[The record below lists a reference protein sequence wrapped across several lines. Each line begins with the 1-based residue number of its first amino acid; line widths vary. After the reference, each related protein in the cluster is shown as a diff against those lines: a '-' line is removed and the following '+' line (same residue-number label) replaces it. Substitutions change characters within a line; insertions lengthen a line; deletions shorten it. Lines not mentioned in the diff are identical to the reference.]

1 MYSTD
6 VVKENA
12 YLSATRS
19 GLESNEI
26 ATLQRSLPSRF
37 NLRHLKKNESLKLVL
52 QKKAGKS
59 RVVAYKF
66 TSGSFNYTAYRIS
79 DKKFYN
85 LSDTSGKGSLDY
97 PLPATARLSSPF
109 NPARLNPVSGKVS
122 PHNGIDYSMP
132 MNTKIVSVI
141 DGKITRAE
149 YNSTMGYFVEVTGKA
164 GVKTRYLHLNKILVT
179 KGARVTRGGAIALS
193 GNSGRSS
200 GPHLHY
206 ELVIN
211 NNPVKEV
218 AIKWSAAPDM
228 TPQTVLYRRPVA
240 QFSNFQ
246 PKIVS
251 SWLILALFQ
260 ANFLISGRSRLC
272 PYQLVNSN
280 QVRQGE

>member
-1 MYSTD
+1 MSWPINLRPVHLITRRIVYQIKSSITFPILPGKAVSIIRYST
-6 VVKENA
+6 
-12 YLSATRS
+12 
-19 GLESNEI
+19 
-26 ATLQRSLPSRF
+26 
-37 NLRHLKKNESLKLVL
+37 
-52 QKKAGKS
+52 
-59 RVVAYKF
+59 
-66 TSGSFNYTAYRIS
+66 
-79 DKKFYN
+79 
-85 LSDTSGKGSLDY
+85 
-97 PLPATARLSSPF
+97 TARLSSPF

-211 NNPVKEV
+211 NNPVNSL
-218 AIKWSAAPDM
+218 AFRAAAP
-228 TPQTVLYRRPVA
+228 
-240 QFSNFQ
+240 
-246 PKIVS
+246 
-251 SWLILALFQ
+251 LIT
-260 ANFLISGRSRLC
+260 
-272 PYQLVNSN
+272 NSN
-280 QVRQGE
+280 SMPLRMPETTNDTWTDNGTATRPRLPD

>member
-1 MYSTD
+1 M
-6 VVKENA
+6 
-12 YLSATRS
+12 
-19 GLESNEI
+19 
-26 ATLQRSLPSRF
+26 
-37 NLRHLKKNESLKLVL
+37 
-52 QKKAGKS
+52 
-59 RVVAYKF
+59 AYKF

-97 PLPATARLSSPF
+97 PLPTTARLSSPF

-164 GVKTRYLHLNKILVT
+164 YVKTRYLHLNKILVT
-179 KGARVTRGGAIALS
+179 KGAVVTRGGAIALS

-211 NNPVKEV
+211 NNPVNSL
-218 AIKWSAAPDM
+218 AFRAAAP
-228 TPQTVLYRRPVA
+228 
-240 QFSNFQ
+240 
-246 PKIVS
+246 
-251 SWLILALFQ
+251 LIT
-260 ANFLISGRSRLC
+260 
-272 PYQLVNSN
+272 NSN
-280 QVRQGE
+280 SMPLRMPETTNDTD

>member
-132 MNTKIVSVI
+132 MNTCQRQDYWPFFAIFNVRYWSLMLSAFRHFI
-141 DGKITRAE
+141 ITDWR
-149 YNSTMGYFVEVTGKA
+149 
-164 GVKTRYLHLNKILVT
+164 GVFCQHSRF
-179 KGARVTRGGAIALS
+179 A
-193 GNSGRSS
+193 
-200 GPHLHY
+200 
-206 ELVIN
+206 
-211 NNPVKEV
+211 
-218 AIKWSAAPDM
+218 
-228 TPQTVLYRRPVA
+228 
-240 QFSNFQ
+240 F
-246 PKIVS
+246 
-251 SWLILALFQ
+251 
-260 ANFLISGRSRLC
+260 FL
-272 PYQLVNSN
+272 
-280 QVRQGE
+280 

>member
-1 MYSTD
+1 
-6 VVKENA
+6 
-12 YLSATRS
+12 
-19 GLESNEI
+19 
-26 ATLQRSLPSRF
+26 
-37 NLRHLKKNESLKLVL
+37 
-52 QKKAGKS
+52 
-59 RVVAYKF
+59 
-66 TSGSFNYTAYRIS
+66 
-79 DKKFYN
+79 
-85 LSDTSGKGSLDY
+85 
-97 PLPATARLSSPF
+97 SSPF

-211 NNPVKEV
+211 NNPVNSL
-218 AIKWSAAPDM
+218 AFRAAAPADNKLE
-228 TPQTVLYRRPVA
+228 QHA
-240 QFSNFQ
+240 F
-246 PKIVS
+246 
-251 SWLILALFQ
+251 AH
-260 ANFLISGRSRLC
+260 
-272 PYQLVNSN
+272 
-280 QVRQGE
+280 VRDYERYLD

>member
-97 PLPATARLSSPF
+97 TGRC
-109 NPARLNPVSGKVS
+109 
-122 PHNGIDYSMP
+122 YC
-132 MNTKIVSVI
+132 VI
-141 DGKITRAE
+141 R
-149 YNSTMGYFVEVTGKA
+149 
-164 GVKTRYLHLNKILVT
+164 
-179 KGARVTRGGAIALS
+179 
-193 GNSGRSS
+193 
-200 GPHLHY
+200 
-206 ELVIN
+206 
-211 NNPVKEV
+211 
-218 AIKWSAAPDM
+218 
-228 TPQTVLYRRPVA
+228 
-240 QFSNFQ
+240 
-246 PKIVS
+246 
-251 SWLILALFQ
+251 
-260 ANFLISGRSRLC
+260 
-272 PYQLVNSN
+272 
-280 QVRQGE
+280 

>member
-179 KGARVTRGGAIALS
+179 KGARVTRGDAIALS

-206 ELVIN
+206 AFLRSSEDSYITHLRFEL
-211 NNPVKEV
+211 
-218 AIKWSAAPDM
+218 
-228 TPQTVLYRRPVA
+228 
-240 QFSNFQ
+240 
-246 PKIVS
+246 PKATLS
-251 SWLILALFQ
+251 
-260 ANFLISGRSRLC
+260 FLCCRKLLRFLSRLRNVLFHQQMPIQIKC
-272 PYQLVNSN
+272 ISSYYEGN
-280 QVRQGE
+280 